1 VSVIADVREQLAN
14 ALRGVEGVRYYT
26 DPAGIADPPASV
38 LGPAELSWDAAG
50 CSGPSAA
57 TFRVYV
63 LHARDDRA
71 AERLPDLA
79 VLVAAAVD
87 ELPIAAVQRADPGVF
102 TVGGQDLPSYEIT
115 VEVDL

>member
-1 VSVIADVREQLAN
+1 MREQLAD
-14 ALRGVEGVRYYT
+14 ALRGVEGVRYYS
-26 DPAGIADPPASV
+26 DPAGLADPPASV

-50 CSGPSAA
+50 CLDGPTSA
-57 TFRVYV
+57 TIRVYV

-71 AERLPDLA
+71 AERLPDLT
-79 VLVAAAVD
+79 VLVAAALD

-102 TVGGQDLPSYEIT
+102 NVGGQDLPSYEIT